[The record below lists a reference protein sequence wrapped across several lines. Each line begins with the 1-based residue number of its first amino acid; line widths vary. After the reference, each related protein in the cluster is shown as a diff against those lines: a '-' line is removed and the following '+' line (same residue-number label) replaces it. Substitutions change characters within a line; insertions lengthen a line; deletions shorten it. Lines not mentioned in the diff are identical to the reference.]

1 MAYSIKPTY
10 EPMTFQ
16 EMLQPYAVYGAEAD
30 RQNEAYMK
38 LLEDARSLEDLKDSD
53 VDSEEYNK
61 YVDFKN
67 RINSM
72 VDEIATTGLSR
83 QTRSNLNKYRA
94 EYQSDFANMV
104 DMIKRR
110 GELVKQ
116 QRAYLAEHPN
126 AFFDV
131 DYSNTPAIKV
141 VEGSSYTP
149 YDMDTAEKQA
159 ASDIY
164 NLYLNKGKDTTTND
178 IAAVADSVRA
188 AYNYDTLDDNKKAK
202 VDSAITNGGMA
213 AYKAFTDYAYKQQL
227 DQAKLAKANA
237 DAYKSAYGR
246 YQMTG
251 ERVGG
256 RSGGSA
262 GVVRGSAAGSTGYSG
277 RFEKHIFPGAYGGVS
292 VQMNPSKDAKGNNV
306 YTYKGIDKK
315 DHVISEADYKA
326 TYVDDGRTTY
336 TDAEK
341 EFLRNIYGGIPVSG
355 RYFGH
360 DMTVFKNN
368 DGNIVKVVD
377 ANGNIVDTN
386 GSSKVDIYKA
396 YKGVDK
402 PPRVMTLSS
411 DAYENLYSASG
422 NKYSKPFEYDG
433 TKKEYIK
440 SKRDGE
446 KIDQDVITNY
456 EEYDDIMSR
465 YDSSNVYAGT
475 KKVLNEFIKE
485 ITGVGN
491 DNDVMEKLKE
501 VFNLGYHIEIT
512 FYGNAR
518 KNKIKQFQINLIH
531 DEDDA
536 KPQNTNNADNGGN
549 NNQNQDGQQQQQQ
562 QQQQSADSSSMN
574 NNASA
579 AASQIDTTAE
589 LNANAVI
596 D

>member
-1 MAYSIKPTY
+1 
-10 EPMTFQ
+10 MTFQ
-16 EMLQPYAVYGAEAD
+16 EMLQPYAVYSAEEE
-30 RQNEAYMK
+30 RQNDAYMK
-38 LLEDARSLEDLKDSD
+38 LLEDARSLEDLKDSA

-72 VDEIATTGLSR
+72 VDKISATGLSR
-83 QTRSNLNKYRA
+83 QTRDNLNKYRA
-94 EYQSDFANMV
+94 EYQSNFANMV
-104 DMIKRR
+104 DRIKRR
-110 GELVKQ
+110 GELVRQ

-213 AYKAFTDYAYKQQL
+213 AYKAFTDYAYNQQL
-227 DQAKLAKANA
+227 NQAKLAKANA

-251 ERVGG
+251 ERVG
-256 RSGGSA
+256 RSSGGSS
-262 GVVRGSAAGSTGYSG
+262 GVVRGGTTGSTGYSG

-326 TYVDDGRTTY
+326 MYVDDGRTTY

-341 EFLRNIYGGIPVSG
+341 EFLRNIYGGIPVSE
-355 RYFGH
+355 RYFGY

-368 DGNIVKVVD
+368 DGNVVKVVD

-386 GSSKVDIYKA
+386 GSSRTDIYKA
-396 YKGVDK
+396 YKGIDK
-402 PPRVMTLSS
+402 LPKVMTLSS
-411 DAYENLYSASG
+411 DAYENLYSVSG
-422 NKYSKPFEYDG
+422 NKYKKPFEYDG
-433 TKKEYIK
+433 TKKEYIN

-475 KKVLNEFIKE
+475 KKALNEFIKE
-485 ITGVGN
+485 ITGVKD
-491 DNDVMEKLKE
+491 DNEVMEKLKE
-501 VFNLGYHIEIT
+501 VFNLGYHIEVT
-512 FYGNAR
+512 FYGNTR
-518 KNKIKQFQINLIH
+518 NNKIKQFQINLYR

-536 KPQNTNNADNGGN
+536 KRQN
-549 NNQNQDGQQQQQQ
+549 NNKQNESSQEDNQQQQTQQ
-562 QQQQSADSSSMN
+562 RAQRADSSSVSVN
-574 NNASA
+574 PASA
-579 AASQIDTTAE
+579 ESQIDTTAE
-589 LNANAVI
+589 LNGNIVI
-596 D
+596 E

>member
-1 MAYSIKPTY
+1 
-10 EPMTFQ
+10 MTFQ
-16 EMLQPYAVYGAEAD
+16 EMLQPYAVYSAEEE
-30 RQNEAYMK
+30 RQNDAYMK
-38 LLEDARSLEDLKDSD
+38 LLEDARSLEDLKDSG

-72 VDEIATTGLSR
+72 VDEISATGLSR
-83 QTRSNLNKYRA
+83 QTRDNLNKYRA

-104 DMIKRR
+104 DRIKRR

-164 NLYLNKGKDTTTND
+164 NLYLNKGKNTTTND

-251 ERVGG
+251 ERVG
-256 RSGGSA
+256 RSSGGSA
-262 GVVRGSAAGSTGYSG
+262 GVARGNTAGSTGYSG
-277 RFEKHIFPGAYGGVS
+277 RFEKHIFPGVYGGVS
-292 VQMNPSKDAKGNNV
+292 IQMNPSKDAKGNNV

-326 TYVDDGRTTY
+326 MYVDDGRTTY

-341 EFLRNIYGGIPVSG
+341 EFLRNIYGGIPVSEKN
-355 RYFGH
+355 FGY

-368 DGNIVKVVD
+368 DGNVVKIVN

-386 GSSKVDIYKA
+386 GSSKTDIYKA

-402 PPRVMTLSS
+402 LPKVMTLSS
-411 DAYENLYSASG
+411 DAYENLYSVSG
-422 NKYSKPFEYDG
+422 NKYKKPFEYDG
-433 TKKEYIK
+433 TKKEYIN
-440 SKRDGE
+440 SKRNGE
-446 KIDQDVITNY
+446 QIGQDVITDY

-465 YDSSNVYAGT
+465 YDSSNIYAGT
-475 KKVLNEFIKE
+475 KKALNEFIKE
-485 ITGVGN
+485 ITGVKY
-491 DNDVMEKLKE
+491 DNEVMEKLKE
-501 VFNLGYHIEIT
+501 VFNLGYHIEVT
-512 FYGNAR
+512 FYGNTR
-518 KNKIKQFQINLIH
+518 NNKIKQFQINLYR

-536 KPQNTNNADNGGN
+536 KRQN
-549 NNQNQDGQQQQQQ
+549 NNKHNESSQEDNQQQQTQQ
-562 QQQQSADSSSMN
+562 RTQRADSSRVSVN
-574 NNASA
+574 PASA
-579 AASQIDTTAE
+579 EPQIDTTAE
-589 LNANAVI
+589 LNGNIVI
-596 D
+596 E

>member
-16 EMLQPYAVYGAEAD
+16 EMLQPYAVYGAEEE
-30 RQNEAYMK
+30 RQNDAYMK
-38 LLEDARSLEDLKDSD
+38 LLEDARSLEDLKESA

-72 VDEIATTGLSR
+72 VDEISATGLSR
-83 QTRSNLNKYRA
+83 QTRDNLNKYRA

-104 DMIKRR
+104 DRIKRR

-188 AYNYDTLDDNKKAK
+188 AYNYDTLDDNNKAK

-227 DQAKLAKANA
+227 NQAKLAKANA

-251 ERVGG
+251 EHVG
-256 RSGGSA
+256 RSSGGSS
-262 GVVRGSAAGSTGYSG
+262 GVVRGGTTGSTGYLG

-326 TYVDDGRTTY
+326 MYVDDGRTTY
-336 TDAEK
+336 TEAEK
-341 EFLRNIYGGIPVSG
+341 EFLRNIYGGIPVSEKN
-355 RYFGH
+355 FGY

-368 DGNIVKVVD
+368 DGNVVKVVD

-386 GSSKVDIYKA
+386 GSSRTDIYKA

-402 PPRVMTLSS
+402 LPKVMTLSS
-411 DAYENLYSASG
+411 DAYENLYSVSG
-422 NKYSKPFEYDG
+422 NKYKKPFEYDG
-433 TKKEYIK
+433 TKKEYIN
-440 SKRDGE
+440 SKRNGE

-456 EEYDDIMSR
+456 EEYDDVMSR

-475 KKVLNEFIKE
+475 KKALNEFIKE
-485 ITGVGN
+485 ITGVKD
-491 DNDVMEKLKE
+491 DNEVMEKLKE
-501 VFNLGYHIEIT
+501 VFNLGYHIEVT
-512 FYGNAR
+512 FYGNTR
-518 KNKIKQFQINLIH
+518 NNKIKQFQINLYR

-536 KPQNTNNADNGGN
+536 KRQN
-549 NNQNQDGQQQQQQ
+549 NNKRNESSQEDNQQQQIQQ
-562 QQQQSADSSSMN
+562 RTQRADSSSVSVN
-574 NNASA
+574 PASA
-579 AASQIDTTAE
+579 EPQIDTTAE
-589 LNANAVI
+589 LNGNIVI
-596 D
+596 E

>member
-16 EMLQPYAVYGAEAD
+16 EMLQPYAVYGAEEE
-30 RQNEAYMK
+30 RQNDAYMK
-38 LLEDARSLEDLKDSD
+38 LLEDARSLEDLKDSA

-72 VDEIATTGLSR
+72 VDEISATGLSR
-83 QTRSNLNKYRA
+83 QTRDNLNKYRA
-94 EYQSDFANMV
+94 EYQSNFANMV
-104 DMIKRR
+104 DRIKRR
-110 GELVKQ
+110 GELVRQ

-202 VDSAITNGGMA
+202 IDSAITNGGMA

-251 ERVGG
+251 ERVG
-256 RSGGSA
+256 RSSGGSA
-262 GVVRGSAAGSTGYSG
+262 GVTRGGTAGSTGYSG
-277 RFEKHIFPGAYGGVS
+277 RFEKHIFPGIYGGVS

-326 TYVDDGRTTY
+326 MNVDDGRTTY

-341 EFLRNIYGGIPVSG
+341 EFLRNIYGGIPVSEKN
-355 RYFGH
+355 FGY

-368 DGNIVKVVD
+368 DGNVVKVVD

-386 GSSKVDIYKA
+386 GSSRTDIYKA

-402 PPRVMTLSS
+402 LPKVMTLSS
-411 DAYENLYSASG
+411 DAYENLYSVSG
-422 NKYSKPFEYDG
+422 NKYKKPFEYDG
-433 TKKEYIK
+433 TKKEYIN

-465 YDSSNVYAGT
+465 YDSSNIYAGT
-475 KKVLNEFIKE
+475 KKALNEFIKE
-485 ITGVGN
+485 ITGVKD
-491 DNDVMEKLKE
+491 DNEVMEKLKE
-501 VFNLGYHIEIT
+501 VFNLGYHIEVT
-512 FYGNAR
+512 FYGNTR
-518 KNKIKQFQINLIH
+518 NNKIKQFQINLYR

-536 KPQNTNNADNGGN
+536 KRQN
-549 NNQNQDGQQQQQQ
+549 NNKQNESSQEDNQQQQTQQ
-562 QQQQSADSSSMN
+562 RTQRADSSRVSVSP
-574 NNASA
+574 ASA
-579 AASQIDTTAE
+579 ESQIDTTAE
-589 LNANAVI
+589 LNGNIVI
-596 D
+596 E

>member
-1 MAYSIKPTY
+1 
-10 EPMTFQ
+10 MTFQ
-16 EMLQPYAVYGAEAD
+16 EMLQPYAVYGAEEE
-30 RQNEAYMK
+30 RQNDAYMK
-38 LLEDARSLEDLKDSD
+38 LLEDARSLEDLKDSG

-72 VDEIATTGLSR
+72 VDEISATGLSR
-83 QTRSNLNKYRA
+83 QTRDNLNKYRA

-104 DMIKRR
+104 DRIKRR

-213 AYKAFTDYAYKQQL
+213 AYKAFTDYVYKQQL
-227 DQAKLAKANA
+227 NQAKLAKANA

-251 ERVGG
+251 ERVG
-256 RSGGSA
+256 RSSGGSL
-262 GVVRGSAAGSTGYSG
+262 GVVRGGTTGSTGYSG
-277 RFEKHIFPGAYGGVS
+277 RFEKHIFPGIYGGVS

-326 TYVDDGRTTY
+326 MYVDDGRTTY

-341 EFLRNIYGGIPVSG
+341 EFLRNIYGGIPVSEKN
-355 RYFGH
+355 FGY

-368 DGNIVKVVD
+368 DGNVVKVVN

-386 GSSKVDIYKA
+386 GSSKTDIYKA

-402 PPRVMTLSS
+402 LPKVMTLSS
-411 DAYENLYSASG
+411 DAYENLYSVSG
-422 NKYSKPFEYDG
+422 NKYKKPFEYDG
-433 TKKEYIK
+433 TKKEYIN

-475 KKVLNEFIKE
+475 KKALNEFIKE
-485 ITGVGN
+485 ITGVKD
-491 DNDVMEKLKE
+491 DNEVMEKLKE
-501 VFNLGYHIEIT
+501 VFNLGYHIEVT
-512 FYGNAR
+512 FYGNTR
-518 KNKIKQFQINLIH
+518 NNKIKQFQINLYR

-536 KPQNTNNADNGGN
+536 KRQN
-549 NNQNQDGQQQQQQ
+549 NNKQNESSQEDNQQQQTQQ
-562 QQQQSADSSSMN
+562 RTQRANSSSVSVN
-574 NNASA
+574 QASVEP
-579 AASQIDTTAE
+579 QIDTTAE
-589 LNANAVI
+589 LNGNIVI
-596 D
+596 E

>member
-16 EMLQPYAVYGAEAD
+16 EMLQPYAVYGAEED
-30 RQNEAYMK
+30 RQNDAYMK
-38 LLEDARSLEDLKDSD
+38 LLEDARSLEDLKDSA

-72 VDEIATTGLSR
+72 VDEISATGLSR
-83 QTRSNLNKYRA
+83 QTRDNLNKYRA

-104 DMIKRR
+104 DRIKRR

-251 ERVGG
+251 ERVG
-256 RSGGSA
+256 RSSGGSA
-262 GVVRGSAAGSTGYSG
+262 GIARGGTTGSTGYSG
-277 RFEKHIFPGAYGGVS
+277 RFEKHIFPGIYGGVS

-326 TYVDDGRTTY
+326 MYVDDGRTTY

-341 EFLRNIYGGIPVSG
+341 EFLRNIYGGIPVSEKN
-355 RYFGH
+355 FGY

-368 DGNIVKVVD
+368 DGNVVKVVD

-386 GSSKVDIYKA
+386 GSSRTDIYKA
-396 YKGVDK
+396 YKGIDK
-402 PPRVMTLSS
+402 LPKVMTLSS
-411 DAYENLYSASG
+411 DAYENLYSVSG
-422 NKYSKPFEYDG
+422 NKYKKPFEYDG
-433 TKKEYIK
+433 TKKEYIN

-475 KKVLNEFIKE
+475 KKALNEFIKE
-485 ITGVGN
+485 ITGVKD
-491 DNDVMEKLKE
+491 DNEVMEKLKE
-501 VFNLGYHIEIT
+501 VFNLGYHIEVT
-512 FYGNAR
+512 FYGNTR
-518 KNKIKQFQINLIH
+518 NNKIKQFQINLYR

-536 KPQNTNNADNGGN
+536 KRQN
-549 NNQNQDGQQQQQQ
+549 NNKQNESSQEDNQQQQTQQ
-562 QQQQSADSSSMN
+562 RTQRADSSSVSVN
-574 NNASA
+574 PASVEP
-579 AASQIDTTAE
+579 QIDTTAE
-589 LNANAVI
+589 LNGNIVI
-596 D
+596 E

>member
-16 EMLQPYAVYGAEAD
+16 EMLQPYAVYGAEEE
-30 RQNEAYMK
+30 RQNDAYMK
-38 LLEDARSLEDLKDSD
+38 LLEDARSLEDLKDSG

-72 VDEIATTGLSR
+72 VDEISATGLSR
-83 QTRSNLNKYRA
+83 QTRDNLNKYRA
-94 EYQSDFANMV
+94 EYQSNFANMV
-104 DMIKRR
+104 DRIKRR

-227 DQAKLAKANA
+227 NQAKLAKANA

-251 ERVGG
+251 ERVG
-256 RSGGSA
+256 RSSGGSS
-262 GVVRGSAAGSTGYSG
+262 GVVRGGTTGSTGYSG
-277 RFEKHIFPGAYGGVS
+277 RFEKHIFPGVYGGVS

-326 TYVDDGRTTY
+326 MYVDDGRTTY

-341 EFLRNIYGGIPVSG
+341 EFLRNIYGGIPVSEKN
-355 RYFGH
+355 FGY

-368 DGNIVKVVD
+368 DGNVVKVVD

-386 GSSKVDIYKA
+386 GSSRTDIYKA
-396 YKGVDK
+396 YKGIDK
-402 PPRVMTLSS
+402 LPKVMTLSS
-411 DAYENLYSASG
+411 DAYENLYSVSG
-422 NKYSKPFEYDG
+422 DKYKKPFEYDG
-433 TKKEYIK
+433 TKKEYIN
-440 SKRDGE
+440 SKRNGE

-475 KKVLNEFIKE
+475 KKALNEFIKE
-485 ITGVGN
+485 ITGVKD
-491 DNDVMEKLKE
+491 DNEVMEKLKE
-501 VFNLGYHIEIT
+501 VFNLGYHIEVT
-512 FYGNAR
+512 FYGNTR
-518 KNKIKQFQINLIH
+518 NNKIKQFQINLYR
-531 DEDDA
+531 DEDDT
-536 KPQNTNNADNGGN
+536 KRQN
-549 NNQNQDGQQQQQQ
+549 NNKRNESSQEDNQQQQTQQ
-562 QQQQSADSSSMN
+562 RTQRADSSSVSVN
-574 NNASA
+574 PASA
-579 AASQIDTTAE
+579 ESQIDTTAE
-589 LNANAVI
+589 LNGNIVI
-596 D
+596 E

>member
-1 MAYSIKPTY
+1 
-10 EPMTFQ
+10 MTFQ
-16 EMLQPYAVYGAEAD
+16 EMLQPYAVYGAEEE
-30 RQNEAYMK
+30 RQNDAYMK
-38 LLEDARSLEDLKDSD
+38 LLEDARSLEDLKDSA

-72 VDEIATTGLSR
+72 VDEISATGLSR
-83 QTRSNLNKYRA
+83 QTRDNLNKYRA
-94 EYQSDFANMV
+94 EYQSNFANIV
-104 DMIKRR
+104 DRIKRR
-110 GELVKQ
+110 GELVRQ

-251 ERVGG
+251 ERVG
-256 RSGGSA
+256 RSSGGSA
-262 GVVRGSAAGSTGYSG
+262 GVTRGGTAGSTGYSG

-326 TYVDDGRTTY
+326 MYVDDGRTTY

-341 EFLRNIYGGIPVSG
+341 EFLRNIYGGIPVSEKN
-355 RYFGH
+355 FGY

-368 DGNIVKVVD
+368 DGNVVKVVD

-386 GSSKVDIYKA
+386 GSSRTDIYKA

-402 PPRVMTLSS
+402 LPKVMTLSS
-411 DAYENLYSASG
+411 DAYENLYSVSG
-422 NKYSKPFEYDG
+422 NKYKKPFEYDG
-433 TKKEYIK
+433 TKKEYIN

-465 YDSSNVYAGT
+465 YDSSNIYAGT
-475 KKVLNEFIKE
+475 KKALNEFIKE
-485 ITGVGN
+485 ITGVKD
-491 DNDVMEKLKE
+491 DNEVMEKLKE
-501 VFNLGYHIEIT
+501 VFNLGYHIEVT
-512 FYGNAR
+512 FYGNTR
-518 KNKIKQFQINLIH
+518 NNKIKQFQINLYR

-536 KPQNTNNADNGGN
+536 KRQN
-549 NNQNQDGQQQQQQ
+549 NNKQNESSQEDNQQQQTQQ
-562 QQQQSADSSSMN
+562 RTQIADSSRVSVN
-574 NNASA
+574 PASA
-579 AASQIDTTAE
+579 ESQIDTTAE
-589 LNANAVI
+589 LNGNIVI
-596 D
+596 E

>member
-16 EMLQPYAVYGAEAD
+16 EMLQPYAVYGAEEE
-30 RQNEAYMK
+30 RQNDAYMK
-38 LLEDARSLEDLKDSD
+38 LLEDARSLEDLKDSA

-72 VDEIATTGLSR
+72 VDEISATGLSR
-83 QTRSNLNKYRA
+83 QTRDNLNKYRA

-104 DMIKRR
+104 DRIKRR

-227 DQAKLAKANA
+227 NQAKLAKANA

-262 GVVRGSAAGSTGYSG
+262 GVVRSSAAGSTGYSG

-292 VQMNPSKDAKGNNV
+292 VQMNTSKDAKGNNV

-326 TYVDDGRTTY
+326 MYVDDGRTTY
-336 TDAEK
+336 TDAER
-341 EFLRNIYGGIPVSG
+341 EFLRNIYGGIPVSEKN
-355 RYFGH
+355 FGY

-368 DGNIVKVVD
+368 DGDVVKVVD

-386 GSSKVDIYKA
+386 GSSRTDIYKA

-402 PPRVMTLSS
+402 LPKVMTLSS
-411 DAYENLYSASG
+411 DAYENLYSVSG
-422 NKYSKPFEYDG
+422 NKYNKPFEYDG
-433 TKKEYIK
+433 TKKEYIN
-440 SKRDGE
+440 SKRNGE

-465 YDSSNVYAGT
+465 YDSSNIYAGT
-475 KKVLNEFIKE
+475 KKALNEFIKE
-485 ITGVGN
+485 ITGVKN
-491 DNDVMEKLKE
+491 DNEVMEKLKE
-501 VFNLGYHIEIT
+501 VFNLGYHIEVT
-512 FYGNAR
+512 FYGNTR
-518 KNKIKQFQINLIH
+518 NNKIKQFQINLYR
-531 DEDDA
+531 DEDNA
-536 KPQNTNNADNGGN
+536 KRQN
-549 NNQNQDGQQQQQQ
+549 NNKQNESSQEDNQQQQTQQ
-562 QQQQSADSSSMN
+562 RAQRADSSSVSVN
-574 NNASA
+574 PASA
-579 AASQIDTTAE
+579 ESQIDTTAE
-589 LNANAVI
+589 LNGNIVI
-596 D
+596 E

>member
-16 EMLQPYAVYGAEAD
+16 EMLQPYAVYGAEEE
-30 RQNEAYMK
+30 RQNDAYMK
-38 LLEDARSLEDLKDSD
+38 LLEDARSLEDLKDSA

-72 VDEIATTGLSR
+72 VDEISATGLSR
-83 QTRSNLNKYRA
+83 QTRDNLNKYRA
-94 EYQSDFANMV
+94 EYQSNFANMV
-104 DMIKRR
+104 DRIKRR
-110 GELVKQ
+110 GELVRQ

-227 DQAKLAKANA
+227 NQAKLAKANA

-251 ERVGG
+251 ERVG
-256 RSGGSA
+256 RSSGGSS
-262 GVVRGSAAGSTGYSG
+262 GVVRGRTTGSTGYSG

-326 TYVDDGRTTY
+326 MYVDDGRTTY

-341 EFLRNIYGGIPVSG
+341 EFLRNIYGGIPVSE
-355 RYFGH
+355 RYFGY

-368 DGNIVKVVD
+368 DGNVVKVVD

-386 GSSKVDIYKA
+386 GSSRTDIYKA

-402 PPRVMTLSS
+402 LPKVMTLSS
-411 DAYENLYSASG
+411 DAYENLYSVSG
-422 NKYSKPFEYDG
+422 NKYKKPFEYDG
-433 TKKEYIK
+433 TKKEYIN

-475 KKVLNEFIKE
+475 KKALNEFIKE
-485 ITGVGN
+485 ITGVKD
-491 DNDVMEKLKE
+491 DNEVMEKLKE
-501 VFNLGYHIEIT
+501 VFNLGYHIEVT
-512 FYGNAR
+512 FYGNTR
-518 KNKIKQFQINLIH
+518 NNKIKQFQINLYRN
-531 DEDDA
+531 EDDA
-536 KPQNTNNADNGGN
+536 KRQN
-549 NNQNQDGQQQQQQ
+549 NNKRNESSQEDNQQQQTQQ
-562 QQQQSADSSSMN
+562 RTQRADSSSVSVN
-574 NNASA
+574 PASA
-579 AASQIDTTAE
+579 ESQIDTTAE
-589 LNANAVI
+589 LNGNIVI
-596 D
+596 E

>member
-16 EMLQPYAVYGAEAD
+16 EMLQPYAVYGAEEE
-30 RQNEAYMK
+30 RQNDAYMK
-38 LLEDARSLEDLKDSD
+38 LLEDARSLEDLKDSE

-72 VDEIATTGLSR
+72 VDEISATGLSR
-83 QTRSNLNKYRA
+83 QTRDNLNKYRA

-104 DMIKRR
+104 DRIKRR

-213 AYKAFTDYAYKQQL
+213 AYKAFTDYTYKQQL
-227 DQAKLAKANA
+227 NQAKLAKANA

-251 ERVGG
+251 ERVG
-256 RSGGSA
+256 RSRGGSA
-262 GVVRGSAAGSTGYSG
+262 GVARGGTAGSTGYSG
-277 RFEKHIFPGAYGGVS
+277 RFEKHIFPGIYGGVS

-326 TYVDDGRTTY
+326 MNADDGRTTY

-341 EFLRNIYGGIPVSG
+341 EFLRNIYGGIPVSE
-355 RYFGH
+355 RYFGY

-368 DGNIVKVVD
+368 DGNVVKVVD

-386 GSSKVDIYKA
+386 GSSKTDIYKA

-402 PPRVMTLSS
+402 LPKVMTLSS
-411 DAYENLYSASG
+411 DAYENLYSVSG
-422 NKYSKPFEYDG
+422 NKYKKPFEYDG
-433 TKKEYIK
+433 TKKEYIN

-465 YDSSNVYAGT
+465 YDSSNIYAGT
-475 KKVLNEFIKE
+475 KKALNEFIKE
-485 ITGVGN
+485 ITGVKD
-491 DNDVMEKLKE
+491 DNEVMEKLKE
-501 VFNLGYHIEIT
+501 VFNLGYHIEVT
-512 FYGNAR
+512 FYGNTR
-518 KNKIKQFQINLIH
+518 NNKIKQFQINLYR

-536 KPQNTNNADNGGN
+536 KRQN
-549 NNQNQDGQQQQQQ
+549 NNKQNESSQEDNHQQQTQQRTQ
-562 QQQQSADSSSMN
+562 RADSSSVSVSP
-574 NNASA
+574 ASA
-579 AASQIDTTAE
+579 EPQIDTTAE
-589 LNANAVI
+589 LNGNIVI
-596 D
+596 E

>member
-16 EMLQPYAVYGAEAD
+16 EMLQPYAVYGAEEE
-30 RQNEAYMK
+30 RQNDAYMK
-38 LLEDARSLEDLKDSD
+38 LLEDARSLEDLKDSA

-72 VDEIATTGLSR
+72 VDEISATGLSR
-83 QTRSNLNKYRA
+83 QTRDNLNKYRA

-104 DMIKRR
+104 DRIKRR

-178 IAAVADSVRA
+178 IAAIADSVRA

-202 VDSAITNGGMA
+202 IDSAITNGGMA

-251 ERVGG
+251 ERVG
-256 RSGGSA
+256 RSRGGSA
-262 GVVRGSAAGSTGYSG
+262 GVTRGGTAGSTGYSG

-326 TYVDDGRTTY
+326 MNVNDGRTTY

-341 EFLRNIYGGIPVSG
+341 EFLRNIYGGIPVSEKN
-355 RYFGH
+355 FGY

-368 DGNIVKVVD
+368 DGNVVKVVD

-386 GSSKVDIYKA
+386 GSLRTDIYKA

-402 PPRVMTLSS
+402 LPKVMTLSS
-411 DAYENLYSASG
+411 DAYENLYSVNG
-422 NKYSKPFEYDG
+422 NKYKKPFEYDG
-433 TKKEYIK
+433 TKKEYIN

-446 KIDQDVITNY
+446 QIDQDVITDY

-475 KKVLNEFIKE
+475 KKALNEFTKE
-485 ITGVGN
+485 ITGVKD

-501 VFNLGYHIEIT
+501 VFNLGYHIEVT
-512 FYGNAR
+512 FYGNTR
-518 KNKIKQFQINLIH
+518 NNKIKQFQINLYR

-536 KPQNTNNADNGGN
+536 KRQN
-549 NNQNQDGQQQQQQ
+549 NNKRNESSQEDNQQQQTQQ
-562 QQQQSADSSSMN
+562 RTQRADSSSVN
-574 NNASA
+574 ISPASA
-579 AASQIDTTAE
+579 ESQIDTTAE
-589 LNANAVI
+589 LNGNIVI
-596 D
+596 E

>member
-1 MAYSIKPTY
+1 
-10 EPMTFQ
+10 MTFQ
-16 EMLQPYAVYGAEAD
+16 EMLQPYAVYGAEEE
-30 RQNEAYMK
+30 RQNDAYMK
-38 LLEDARSLEDLKDSD
+38 LLEDARSLEDLKDSA
-53 VDSEEYNK
+53 VDNEEYNK

-72 VDEIATTGLSR
+72 VDEISATGLSR
-83 QTRSNLNKYRA
+83 QTRDNLNKYRA

-104 DMIKRR
+104 DRIKRR

-149 YDMDTAEKQA
+149 YDMDTAEKQV

-251 ERVGG
+251 ERVG
-256 RSGGSA
+256 RSSGGSA
-262 GVVRGSAAGSTGYSG
+262 GVVRGRTTGSTGYSG

-315 DHVISEADYKA
+315 DHVISETDYKA
-326 TYVDDGRTTY
+326 MYVDDGRTTY

-341 EFLRNIYGGIPVSG
+341 EFLRNIYGGIPVSEKN
-355 RYFGH
+355 FGY

-368 DGNIVKVVD
+368 DGNVVKVVD

-386 GSSKVDIYKA
+386 GSSRTDIYKA
-396 YKGVDK
+396 YKGIDK
-402 PPRVMTLSS
+402 LPKVMTLSS
-411 DAYENLYSASG
+411 DAYENLYSVNG
-422 NKYSKPFEYDG
+422 NKYKKPFEYNG
-433 TKKEYIK
+433 TKKEYIN

-446 KIDQDVITNY
+446 QIDQDVITDY
-456 EEYDDIMSR
+456 DEYDDIMSK
-465 YDSSNVYAGT
+465 YDSSNIYAGT
-475 KKVLNEFIKE
+475 KKALNEFIKE
-485 ITGVGN
+485 ITGVKD
-491 DNDVMEKLKE
+491 DNEVMEKLKE
-501 VFNLGYHIEIT
+501 VFNLGYHIEVT
-512 FYGNAR
+512 FYGNTR
-518 KNKIKQFQINLIH
+518 NNKIKQFQINLYR

-536 KPQNTNNADNGGN
+536 KRQN
-549 NNQNQDGQQQQQQ
+549 NNKQNESSQEDNQQQQTQQ
-562 QQQQSADSSSMN
+562 RTQRADSSSVSVN
-574 NNASA
+574 PASA
-579 AASQIDTTAE
+579 ESQIDTTAE
-589 LNANAVI
+589 LNGNIVI
-596 D
+596 E

>member
-16 EMLQPYAVYGAEAD
+16 EMLQPYAVYGAEEE
-30 RQNEAYMK
+30 RQNDAYMK
-38 LLEDARSLEDLKDSD
+38 LLEDARSLEDLKDSA

-72 VDEIATTGLSR
+72 VDEISATGLSR
-83 QTRSNLNKYRA
+83 QTRDNLNKYRA

-104 DMIKRR
+104 DRIKRR
-110 GELVKQ
+110 GELVRQ

-164 NLYLNKGKDTTTND
+164 NLYLNKGKNTTTND

-251 ERVGG
+251 ERVG
-256 RSGGSA
+256 RSSGGSA
-262 GVVRGSAAGSTGYSG
+262 GVARGGTAGSTGYSG
-277 RFEKHIFPGAYGGVS
+277 RFEKHIFPGVYGGVS

-315 DHVISEADYKA
+315 DHVISESDYKA
-326 TYVDDGRTTY
+326 MYVDDGRTTY

-341 EFLRNIYGGIPVSG
+341 EFLRNIYGGIPVSEKH
-355 RYFGH
+355 FGY

-368 DGNIVKVVD
+368 DGDVVKVVN

-386 GSSKVDIYKA
+386 GSSRTDIYKA

-402 PPRVMTLSS
+402 LPKVMTLSS
-411 DAYENLYSASG
+411 DAYENLYSVSG
-422 NKYSKPFEYDG
+422 NKYKKPFEYDG
-433 TKKEYIK
+433 TKKEYIN

-475 KKVLNEFIKE
+475 KKALNEFIKE
-485 ITGVGN
+485 ITGVKD
-491 DNDVMEKLKE
+491 DNEVMEKLKE
-501 VFNLGYHIEIT
+501 VFNLGYHIEVT
-512 FYGNAR
+512 FYGNTR
-518 KNKIKQFQINLIH
+518 NNKIKQFQINLYR

-536 KPQNTNNADNGGN
+536 KRQN
-549 NNQNQDGQQQQQQ
+549 NNKQNESSQEDNQQQQTQQ
-562 QQQQSADSSSMN
+562 QTQRANSSSVSVN
-574 NNASA
+574 SASA
-579 AASQIDTTAE
+579 EPQIDTTAE
-589 LNANAVI
+589 LNGNIVI
-596 D
+596 E

>member
-1 MAYSIKPTY
+1 
-10 EPMTFQ
+10 MTFQ
-16 EMLQPYAVYGAEAD
+16 EMLQPYAVYGAEEE
-30 RQNEAYMK
+30 RQNDAYMK
-38 LLEDARSLEDLKDSD
+38 LLEDARSLEDLKDSA

-72 VDEIATTGLSR
+72 VDEISATGLSR
-83 QTRSNLNKYRA
+83 QTRDNLNKYRA
-94 EYQSDFANMV
+94 EYQSNFANMV
-104 DMIKRR
+104 DRIKRR
-110 GELVKQ
+110 GELVRQ

-164 NLYLNKGKDTTTND
+164 NIYLNKGKNTTTND

-251 ERVGG
+251 ERVG
-256 RSGGSA
+256 RSSGGSA
-262 GVVRGSAAGSTGYSG
+262 GVARGSTAGSTGYSG
-277 RFEKHIFPGAYGGVS
+277 RFEKHIFPGVYGGVS

-326 TYVDDGRTTY
+326 MYVDDGRTTY

-341 EFLRNIYGGIPVSG
+341 EFLRNIYGGIPVSEKN
-355 RYFGH
+355 FGY

-368 DGNIVKVVD
+368 DGNVVKVVN

-386 GSSKVDIYKA
+386 GSSRTDIYKA

-402 PPRVMTLSS
+402 LPKVMTLSS
-411 DAYENLYSASG
+411 DAYENLYSVSG
-422 NKYSKPFEYDG
+422 NKYKKPFEYDG
-433 TKKEYIK
+433 TKKEYIN

-456 EEYDDIMSR
+456 EEYDDIMRR
-465 YDSSNVYAGT
+465 YDSSNVYSGT
-475 KKVLNEFIKE
+475 KKALNEFIKE
-485 ITGVGN
+485 ITGVKG
-491 DNDVMEKLKE
+491 DNEVMEKLKE
-501 VFNLGYHIEIT
+501 VFNLGYHIEVT
-512 FYGNAR
+512 FYGNTR
-518 KNKIKQFQINLIH
+518 NNKIKQFQINLYR

-536 KPQNTNNADNGGN
+536 KRQN
-549 NNQNQDGQQQQQQ
+549 NNKQNESSQEDNQQQQTQQ
-562 QQQQSADSSSMN
+562 RTQRANSSSVSVN
-574 NNASA
+574 PASVEP
-579 AASQIDTTAE
+579 QIDTTDE
-589 LNANAVI
+589 LNGNIVI
-596 D
+596 E

>member
-16 EMLQPYAVYGAEAD
+16 EMLQPYAVYGAEEE
-30 RQNEAYMK
+30 RQNDAYMK
-38 LLEDARSLEDLKDSD
+38 LLEDARSLEDLKDSA

-72 VDEIATTGLSR
+72 VDEISATGLSR
-83 QTRSNLNKYRA
+83 QTRDNLNKYRA

-104 DMIKRR
+104 DRIKRR

-178 IAAVADSVRA
+178 IAAIADSVRA

-202 VDSAITNGGMA
+202 IDSAITNGGMA

-251 ERVGG
+251 ERVG
-256 RSGGSA
+256 RSRGGSA
-262 GVVRGSAAGSTGYSG
+262 GVTRDGTTGSTGYSG

-326 TYVDDGRTTY
+326 MNVNDGRTTY

-341 EFLRNIYGGIPVSG
+341 EFLRNIYGGIPVSEKN
-355 RYFGH
+355 FGY

-368 DGNIVKVVD
+368 DGNVVKVVD

-386 GSSKVDIYKA
+386 GSLRTDIYKA

-402 PPRVMTLSS
+402 LPKVMTLSS
-411 DAYENLYSASG
+411 DAYENLYSVNG
-422 NKYSKPFEYDG
+422 NKYKKPFEYDG
-433 TKKEYIK
+433 TKKEYIN

-446 KIDQDVITNY
+446 QIDQDVITDY

-475 KKVLNEFIKE
+475 KKALNEFTKE
-485 ITGVGN
+485 ITGVKD

-501 VFNLGYHIEIT
+501 VFNLGYHIEVT
-512 FYGNAR
+512 FYGNTR
-518 KNKIKQFQINLIH
+518 NNKIKQFQINLYR

-536 KPQNTNNADNGGN
+536 KRQN
-549 NNQNQDGQQQQQQ
+549 NNKRNESSQEDNQQQQTQQ
-562 QQQQSADSSSMN
+562 RTQRADSSSVN
-574 NNASA
+574 ISPASA
-579 AASQIDTTAE
+579 ESQIDTTAE
-589 LNANAVI
+589 LNGNIVI
-596 D
+596 E

>member
-16 EMLQPYAVYGAEAD
+16 EMLQPYAVYGSEEE
-30 RQNEAYMK
+30 RQNDAYMK
-38 LLEDARSLEDLKDSD
+38 LLEDARSLEDLKDSA

-72 VDEIATTGLSR
+72 VDEISATGLSR
-83 QTRSNLNKYRA
+83 QTRDNLNKYRA
-94 EYQSDFANMV
+94 EYQSGFANMV
-104 DMIKRR
+104 DRIKRR

-188 AYNYDTLDDNKKAK
+188 AYNYDTLDDNNKAK

-227 DQAKLAKANA
+227 NQAKLAKANA

-251 ERVGG
+251 ERVG
-256 RSGGSA
+256 RSSGGSS
-262 GVVRGSAAGSTGYSG
+262 GVVRGRTTGSTGYSG
-277 RFEKHIFPGAYGGVS
+277 RFEKHIFPGIYGGVS
-292 VQMNPSKDAKGNNV
+292 VKMNPSKDAKGNNV

-326 TYVDDGRTTY
+326 MYVDDGRTTY

-341 EFLRNIYGGIPVSG
+341 EFLRNIYGGIPVSEKN
-355 RYFGH
+355 FGY

-368 DGNIVKVVD
+368 DGNVVKVVD

-386 GSSKVDIYKA
+386 GSSRTDIYKA
-396 YKGVDK
+396 YKGIDK
-402 PPRVMTLSS
+402 LPKVMTLSS
-411 DAYENLYSASG
+411 DAYENLYSVSG
-422 NKYSKPFEYDG
+422 DKYKKPFEYDG
-433 TKKEYIK
+433 TKKEYIN
-440 SKRDGE
+440 SKRNGE

-475 KKVLNEFIKE
+475 KKALNEFIKE
-485 ITGVGN
+485 ITGVKD
-491 DNDVMEKLKE
+491 DNEVMEKLKE
-501 VFNLGYHIEIT
+501 VFNLGYHIEVT
-512 FYGNAR
+512 FYGNTR
-518 KNKIKQFQINLIH
+518 NNKIKQFQINLYR

-536 KPQNTNNADNGGN
+536 KRQN
-549 NNQNQDGQQQQQQ
+549 NNKQNESSQEDNQQQQTQQ
-562 QQQQSADSSSMN
+562 RAQRADSSSVSVN
-574 NNASA
+574 PASA
-579 AASQIDTTAE
+579 ESQIDTTAE
-589 LNANAVI
+589 LNGNIVI
-596 D
+596 E

>member
-16 EMLQPYAVYGAEAD
+16 EMLQPYAVYGAEEE
-30 RQNEAYMK
+30 RQNDAYMK
-38 LLEDARSLEDLKDSD
+38 LLEDARSLEDLKDSA

-72 VDEIATTGLSR
+72 VDEISATGLSR
-83 QTRSNLNKYRA
+83 QTRDNLNKYRA
-94 EYQSDFANMV
+94 EYQSNFANMV
-104 DMIKRR
+104 DRIKRR
-110 GELVKQ
+110 GELVRQ

-227 DQAKLAKANA
+227 NQAKLAKANA

-251 ERVGG
+251 ERVG
-256 RSGGSA
+256 RSSGGSS
-262 GVVRGSAAGSTGYSG
+262 GVVRGRTTGSTGYSG
-277 RFEKHIFPGAYGGVS
+277 RFEKHIFPGIYGGVS

-326 TYVDDGRTTY
+326 MYVDDGRTTY

-341 EFLRNIYGGIPVSG
+341 EFLRNIYGGIPVSE
-355 RYFGH
+355 RYFGY

-368 DGNIVKVVD
+368 DGNVVKVVD

-386 GSSKVDIYKA
+386 SSSRTDIYKA

-402 PPRVMTLSS
+402 LPKVMTLSS
-411 DAYENLYSASG
+411 DAYENLYSVSG
-422 NKYSKPFEYDG
+422 NKYKKPFEYDG
-433 TKKEYIK
+433 TKKEYIN
-440 SKRDGE
+440 SKRNGE

-475 KKVLNEFIKE
+475 KKALNEFIKE
-485 ITGVGN
+485 ITGVKD
-491 DNDVMEKLKE
+491 DNEVMEKLKE
-501 VFNLGYHIEIT
+501 VFNLGYHIEVT
-512 FYGNAR
+512 FYGNTR
-518 KNKIKQFQINLIH
+518 NNKIKQFQINLYR

-536 KPQNTNNADNGGN
+536 KRQN
-549 NNQNQDGQQQQQQ
+549 NNKQNESSQEDNQQQQTQQ
-562 QQQQSADSSSMN
+562 RTQRADSSSVSVN
-574 NNASA
+574 PASA
-579 AASQIDTTAE
+579 EPQIDTTAE
-589 LNANAVI
+589 LNGNIVI
-596 D
+596 E

>member
-16 EMLQPYAVYGAEAD
+16 EMLQPYAVYGAEEE
-30 RQNEAYMK
+30 RQNDAYMK
-38 LLEDARSLEDLKDSD
+38 LLEDARSLEDLKDSG

-72 VDEIATTGLSR
+72 VDEISATGLSR
-83 QTRSNLNKYRA
+83 QTRDNLNKYRT

-104 DMIKRR
+104 DRIKRR

-178 IAAVADSVRA
+178 IAAVADNVRA

-251 ERVGG
+251 ERVG
-256 RSGGSA
+256 RSSGGSS
-262 GVVRGSAAGSTGYSG
+262 GVVRGGTTGSTGYSG

-326 TYVDDGRTTY
+326 MNVDDGRTTY

-341 EFLRNIYGGIPVSG
+341 EFLRNIYGGIPVSEKN
-355 RYFGH
+355 FGY
-360 DMTVFKNN
+360 DITVFKNN
-368 DGNIVKVVD
+368 DGNVVKVVD

-386 GSSKVDIYKA
+386 GSSRTDIYKA

-402 PPRVMTLSS
+402 LPKVMTLSS
-411 DAYENLYSASG
+411 DAYENLYSVSG
-422 NKYSKPFEYDG
+422 NKYKKPFEYDG
-433 TKKEYIK
+433 TKKEYIN

-475 KKVLNEFIKE
+475 KKALNEFIKE
-485 ITGVGN
+485 ITGVKD
-491 DNDVMEKLKE
+491 DNEVMEKLKE
-501 VFNLGYHIEIT
+501 VFNLGYHIEVT
-512 FYGNAR
+512 FYGNTR
-518 KNKIKQFQINLIH
+518 NNKIKQFQINLYR

-536 KPQNTNNADNGGN
+536 KRQN
-549 NNQNQDGQQQQQQ
+549 NNKQNESSQKDNQQQQTQQ
-562 QQQQSADSSSMN
+562 RTQRADSSNVSVN
-574 NNASA
+574 PASA
-579 AASQIDTTAE
+579 VPQIDTTVE
-589 LNANAVI
+589 LNGNIVI
-596 D
+596 E

>member
-16 EMLQPYAVYGAEAD
+16 EMLQPYAVYGAEEE
-30 RQNEAYMK
+30 RQNDAYMK
-38 LLEDARSLEDLKDSD
+38 LLEDARSLEDLKDSA

-72 VDEIATTGLSR
+72 VDEISATGLSR
-83 QTRSNLNKYRA
+83 QTRDNLNKYRA
-94 EYQSDFANMV
+94 EYQSNFANMV
-104 DMIKRR
+104 DRIKRR
-110 GELVKQ
+110 GELVRQ

-227 DQAKLAKANA
+227 NQAKLAKANA

-251 ERVGG
+251 ERVG
-256 RSGGSA
+256 RSSGGSS
-262 GVVRGSAAGSTGYSG
+262 GVVRGGTTGSTGYSG
-277 RFEKHIFPGAYGGVS
+277 RFEKHIFPGVYGGVS

-326 TYVDDGRTTY
+326 MYVDDGRTTY

-341 EFLRNIYGGIPVSG
+341 EFLRNIYGGIPVSEKN
-355 RYFGH
+355 FGY

-368 DGNIVKVVD
+368 DGNVVKVVD

-386 GSSKVDIYKA
+386 GSSRTDIYKA

-402 PPRVMTLSS
+402 LPKVMTLSS
-411 DAYENLYSASG
+411 DAYENLYSVNG
-422 NKYSKPFEYDG
+422 NKYKKPFEYDG
-433 TKKEYIK
+433 TKKEYIN
-440 SKRDGE
+440 SKRNGE

-475 KKVLNEFIKE
+475 KRALNEFIKE
-485 ITGVGN
+485 ITGVKD
-491 DNDVMEKLKE
+491 DNEVMEKLKE
-501 VFNLGYHIEIT
+501 VFNLGYHIEVT
-512 FYGNAR
+512 FYGNTR
-518 KNKIKQFQINLIH
+518 NNKIKQFQINLYR

-536 KPQNTNNADNGGN
+536 KRQN
-549 NNQNQDGQQQQQQ
+549 NNKQNESSQEDNKQQQTQQRAQ
-562 QQQQSADSSSMN
+562 RADSSSVSVSPS
-574 NNASA
+574 SA
-579 AASQIDTTAE
+579 ESQIDTTAE
-589 LNANAVI
+589 LNGNIVI
-596 D
+596 E

>member
-16 EMLQPYAVYGAEAD
+16 EMLQPYAVYGAEEE
-30 RQNEAYMK
+30 RQNDAYMK
-38 LLEDARSLEDLKDSD
+38 LLEDARSLEDLKDSA

-72 VDEIATTGLSR
+72 VDEISATGLSR
-83 QTRSNLNKYRA
+83 QTRDNLNKYRA

-104 DMIKRR
+104 GRIKRR

-251 ERVGG
+251 ERVG
-256 RSGGSA
+256 RSSGGSA
-262 GVVRGSAAGSTGYSG
+262 GVVRGRTTGSTGYSG

-326 TYVDDGRTTY
+326 MYVDDGRTTY

-341 EFLRNIYGGIPVSG
+341 EFLRNIYGGIPVSEKN
-355 RYFGH
+355 FGY

-368 DGNIVKVVD
+368 DGNVVKVVD

-386 GSSKVDIYKA
+386 GSSRNDIYKA

-402 PPRVMTLSS
+402 LPKVMTLSS
-411 DAYENLYSASG
+411 DAYENLYSVNG
-422 NKYSKPFEYDG
+422 NKYKKPFEYDG
-433 TKKEYIK
+433 TKKEYIN
-440 SKRDGE
+440 SKMDGE
-446 KIDQDVITNY
+446 QIDQDVITDY

-475 KKVLNEFIKE
+475 KKALNEFIKE
-485 ITGVGN
+485 ITGVKD
-491 DNDVMEKLKE
+491 DNEVMEKLKE
-501 VFNLGYHIEIT
+501 VFNLGYHIEVT
-512 FYGNAR
+512 FYGNTR
-518 KNKIKQFQINLIH
+518 NNKIKQFQINLYR

-536 KPQNTNNADNGGN
+536 KRQKNNKQNESSQEDN
-549 NNQNQDGQQQQQQ
+549 QQQQTQQ
-562 QQQQSADSSSMN
+562 RTQRANSSSVSVN
-574 NNASA
+574 SASVEP
-579 AASQIDTTAE
+579 QIDTTAE
-589 LNANAVI
+589 LNGNIVI
-596 D
+596 E

>member
-1 MAYSIKPTY
+1 
-10 EPMTFQ
+10 MTFQ
-16 EMLQPYAVYGAEAD
+16 EMLQPYAVYGAEEE
-30 RQNEAYMK
+30 RQNDAYMK
-38 LLEDARSLEDLKDSD
+38 LLEDARSLEDLKDSG

-72 VDEIATTGLSR
+72 VDEISATGLSR
-83 QTRSNLNKYRA
+83 QTRDNLNKYRA

-104 DMIKRR
+104 DRIKRR

-178 IAAVADSVRA
+178 ISAVADNVRA

-251 ERVGG
+251 ERVG
-256 RSGGSA
+256 RSSGGSA
-262 GVVRGSAAGSTGYSG
+262 GIAGGGTAGSTGYSG
-277 RFEKHIFPGAYGGVS
+277 RFEKHIFPGIYGGVS

-326 TYVDDGRTTY
+326 MYVDDGRTTY

-341 EFLRNIYGGIPVSG
+341 EFLRNIYGGIPVSEKN
-355 RYFGH
+355 FGY

-368 DGNIVKVVD
+368 DGNVVKVVN

-386 GSSKVDIYKA
+386 GSSRTDIYKA

-402 PPRVMTLSS
+402 LPKVMTLSS
-411 DAYENLYSASG
+411 DAYENLYSVSG
-422 NKYSKPFEYDG
+422 NKYKKPFEYDG
-433 TKKEYIK
+433 TKKEYIN
-440 SKRDGE
+440 SKRNGE

-475 KKVLNEFIKE
+475 KKALNEFIKE
-485 ITGVGN
+485 ITGVKD
-491 DNDVMEKLKE
+491 DNEVMEKLKE
-501 VFNLGYHIEIT
+501 VFNLGYHIEVT
-512 FYGNAR
+512 FYGNTR
-518 KNKIKQFQINLIH
+518 NNKIKQFQINLYR

-536 KPQNTNNADNGGN
+536 KRQN
-549 NNQNQDGQQQQQQ
+549 NNKQNESSQENNQQQQTQQ
-562 QQQQSADSSSMN
+562 RTQRADSSSVN
-574 NNASA
+574 VNPASA
-579 AASQIDTTAE
+579 ESQIDTTAE
-589 LNANAVI
+589 LNGNIVI
-596 D
+596 E

>member
-16 EMLQPYAVYGAEAD
+16 EMLQPYAVYGAEEE
-30 RQNEAYMK
+30 RQNDAYMK
-38 LLEDARSLEDLKDSD
+38 LLEDARSLEDLKDSA

-72 VDEIATTGLSR
+72 VDEISATGLSR
-83 QTRSNLNKYRA
+83 QTRDNLNKYRA

-104 DMIKRR
+104 DRIKRR

-116 QRAYLAEHPN
+116 QRAYLTEHPN

-227 DQAKLAKANA
+227 NQAKLAKANA

-251 ERVGG
+251 ERVG
-256 RSGGSA
+256 RSSGGSA
-262 GVVRGSAAGSTGYSG
+262 GVVRGRTTGSTGYSG
-277 RFEKHIFPGAYGGVS
+277 RFEKHIFPGVYGGVS
-292 VQMNPSKDAKGNNV
+292 IQMNPSKDAKGNNV

-315 DHVISEADYKA
+315 DHVISETDYKA
-326 TYVDDGRTTY
+326 MYVDDGRTTY

-341 EFLRNIYGGIPVSG
+341 EFLRNIYGGIPVSEKN
-355 RYFGH
+355 FGY

-368 DGNIVKVVD
+368 DGNVVKVVD

-386 GSSKVDIYKA
+386 GSSKTDIYKA

-402 PPRVMTLSS
+402 LPKVMTLSS
-411 DAYENLYSASG
+411 DAYENLYSVSG
-422 NKYSKPFEYDG
+422 NKYKKPFEYDG
-433 TKKEYIK
+433 TKKEYIN
-440 SKRDGE
+440 SKRNGE
-446 KIDQDVITNY
+446 QIGQDVITDY

-475 KKVLNEFIKE
+475 KKALNEFIKE
-485 ITGVGN
+485 ITGVKY

-501 VFNLGYHIEIT
+501 VFNLGYHIEVT
-512 FYGNAR
+512 FYGNTR
-518 KNKIKQFQINLIH
+518 NNKIKQFQINLYRN
-531 DEDDA
+531 EDDA
-536 KPQNTNNADNGGN
+536 KRQN
-549 NNQNQDGQQQQQQ
+549 NNKQNESSQEDNQQQQTQQ
-562 QQQQSADSSSMN
+562 RTQRADSSSVSVN
-574 NNASA
+574 PASA
-579 AASQIDTTAE
+579 ESQIDTTAE
-589 LNANAVI
+589 LNGNIVI
-596 D
+596 E

>member
-1 MAYSIKPTY
+1 
-10 EPMTFQ
+10 MTFQ
-16 EMLQPYAVYGAEAD
+16 EMLQPYAVYGAEEE
-30 RQNEAYMK
+30 RQNDAYMK
-38 LLEDARSLEDLKDSD
+38 LLEDARSLEDLKDSA

-72 VDEIATTGLSR
+72 VDEISATGLSR
-83 QTRSNLNKYRA
+83 QTRDNLNKYRA

-104 DMIKRR
+104 DRIKRR

-149 YDMDTAEKQA
+149 YDMDTVEKQA

-251 ERVGG
+251 ERVG
-256 RSGGSA
+256 RSSGGSA
-262 GVVRGSAAGSTGYSG
+262 GVVRGGTTGSTGYLG
-277 RFEKHIFPGAYGGVS
+277 RFEKHIFPGVYGGVS
-292 VQMNPSKDAKGNNV
+292 IQMNPSKDAKGNNV

-326 TYVDDGRTTY
+326 MYVDDGRTTY

-341 EFLRNIYGGIPVSG
+341 EFLRNIYGGIPVSEKN
-355 RYFGH
+355 FGY

-368 DGNIVKVVD
+368 DGNVVKVVN

-386 GSSKVDIYKA
+386 GSSKTDIYKA

-402 PPRVMTLSS
+402 LPKVMTLSS
-411 DAYENLYSASG
+411 DAYENLYSVSG
-422 NKYSKPFEYDG
+422 NKYKKPFEYDG
-433 TKKEYIK
+433 TKKEYIN
-440 SKRDGE
+440 SKRNGE
-446 KIDQDVITNY
+446 QIDQDVITDY
-456 EEYDDIMSR
+456 EEYDDVMSR
-465 YDSSNVYAGT
+465 YDSSNIYAGT
-475 KKVLNEFIKE
+475 KKALNEFIKE
-485 ITGVGN
+485 ITGVKD
-491 DNDVMEKLKE
+491 DNEVMEKLKE
-501 VFNLGYHIEIT
+501 VFNLGYHIEVT
-512 FYGNAR
+512 FYGNTR
-518 KNKIKQFQINLIH
+518 NNKIKQFQINLYR

-536 KPQNTNNADNGGN
+536 KRQN
-549 NNQNQDGQQQQQQ
+549 NNKQNKSSQEDNQQQQTQRRTQ
-562 QQQQSADSSSMN
+562 RADSSSVSVN
-574 NNASA
+574 PASIE
-579 AASQIDTTAE
+579 SQIDTTAE
-589 LNANAVI
+589 LNGNIVI
-596 D
+596 E

>member
-16 EMLQPYAVYGAEAD
+16 EMLQPYAVYGAEEE
-30 RQNEAYMK
+30 RQNDAYMK
-38 LLEDARSLEDLKDSD
+38 LLEDARSLDDLKDSG

-72 VDEIATTGLSR
+72 VDEISATGLSR
-83 QTRSNLNKYRA
+83 QTRDNLNKYRA

-104 DMIKRR
+104 DRIKRR

-251 ERVGG
+251 ERVG
-256 RSGGSA
+256 RSSGGSA
-262 GVVRGSAAGSTGYSG
+262 GVVRGRTTGSTGYSG
-277 RFEKHIFPGAYGGVS
+277 RFEKHIFPGIYGGVS

-326 TYVDDGRTTY
+326 MYVDDGRTTY

-341 EFLRNIYGGIPVSG
+341 EFLRNIYGGIPVSEKN
-355 RYFGH
+355 FGY

-368 DGNIVKVVD
+368 DGNVVKVVN

-386 GSSKVDIYKA
+386 GSSKTDIYKA

-402 PPRVMTLSS
+402 LPKVMTLSS
-411 DAYENLYSASG
+411 DAYENLYSVSG
-422 NKYSKPFEYDG
+422 NKYKKPFEYDG
-433 TKKEYIK
+433 TKKEYIN
-440 SKRDGE
+440 SKRNGE
-446 KIDQDVITNY
+446 QIGQDVITDY

-475 KKVLNEFIKE
+475 KKALNEFIKE
-485 ITGVGN
+485 ITGVKD
-491 DNDVMEKLKE
+491 DNEVMEKLKE
-501 VFNLGYHIEIT
+501 VFNLGYHIEVT
-512 FYGNAR
+512 FYGNTR
-518 KNKIKQFQINLIH
+518 NNKIKQFQINLYR

-536 KPQNTNNADNGGN
+536 KRQN
-549 NNQNQDGQQQQQQ
+549 NNKRNESSQEDNQQQQTQQ
-562 QQQQSADSSSMN
+562 RTQRTDSSGVSVN
-574 NNASA
+574 HTSA
-579 AASQIDTTAE
+579 VPQIDTTAE
-589 LNANAVI
+589 LNGNIVI
-596 D
+596 E

>member
-16 EMLQPYAVYGAEAD
+16 EMLQPYAVYGAEEE
-30 RQNEAYMK
+30 RQNDAYMK
-38 LLEDARSLEDLKDSD
+38 LLEDARSLEDLKDSG

-72 VDEIATTGLSR
+72 VDEISATGLSR
-83 QTRSNLNKYRA
+83 QTRDNLNKYRA

-104 DMIKRR
+104 DRIKRR

-227 DQAKLAKANA
+227 NQAKLAKANA

-251 ERVGG
+251 ERVG
-256 RSGGSA
+256 RSSGGSA
-262 GVVRGSAAGSTGYSG
+262 GVARGSTAGSTGYSG
-277 RFEKHIFPGAYGGVS
+277 RFEKHIFPGIYGGVS

-326 TYVDDGRTTY
+326 MYVDDGRTTY

-341 EFLRNIYGGIPVSG
+341 EFLRNIYGGIPVSEKN
-355 RYFGH
+355 FGY

-368 DGNIVKVVD
+368 DGNVVKVVD

-386 GSSKVDIYKA
+386 GSSRTDIYKA

-402 PPRVMTLSS
+402 LPKIMTLSS
-411 DAYENLYSASG
+411 DAYENLYSVSG
-422 NKYSKPFEYDG
+422 NKYKKPFEYDG
-433 TKKEYIK
+433 TKKEYIN

-475 KKVLNEFIKE
+475 KKALNEFIKE
-485 ITGVGN
+485 ITGVKD
-491 DNDVMEKLKE
+491 DNEVMEKLKE
-501 VFNLGYHIEIT
+501 VFNLGYHIEVT
-512 FYGNAR
+512 FYGNTR
-518 KNKIKQFQINLIH
+518 NNKIKQFQINLYR

-536 KPQNTNNADNGGN
+536 KRQN
-549 NNQNQDGQQQQQQ
+549 NNKQNESSQEDNQQQQTQQ
-562 QQQQSADSSSMN
+562 RTQRANSSSVSVN
-574 NNASA
+574 QASVEP
-579 AASQIDTTAE
+579 QIDTTAE
-589 LNANAVI
+589 LNGNIVI
-596 D
+596 E

>member
-1 MAYSIKPTY
+1 
-10 EPMTFQ
+10 MTFQ
-16 EMLQPYAVYGAEAD
+16 EMLQPYAVYGAEEE
-30 RQNEAYMK
+30 RQNDAYMK
-38 LLEDARSLEDLKDSD
+38 LLEDARSLEDLKDSA

-72 VDEIATTGLSR
+72 VDEISATGLSR
-83 QTRSNLNKYRA
+83 QTRDNLNKYRA

-104 DMIKRR
+104 DRIKRR

-213 AYKAFTDYAYKQQL
+213 AYKAFTDYVYKQQL
-227 DQAKLAKANA
+227 NQAKLAKANA

-251 ERVGG
+251 ERVG
-256 RSGGSA
+256 RSSGGSL
-262 GVVRGSAAGSTGYSG
+262 GVVRGGTTGSTGYSG
-277 RFEKHIFPGAYGGVS
+277 RFEKHIFPGIYGGVS

-326 TYVDDGRTTY
+326 MYVDDGRTTY

-341 EFLRNIYGGIPVSG
+341 EFLRNIYGGIPVSEKN
-355 RYFGH
+355 FGY

-368 DGNIVKVVD
+368 DGNVVKVVN

-386 GSSKVDIYKA
+386 GSSKTDIYKA

-402 PPRVMTLSS
+402 LPKVMTLSS
-411 DAYENLYSASG
+411 DAYENLYSVSG
-422 NKYSKPFEYDG
+422 NKYKKPFEYDG
-433 TKKEYIK
+433 TKKEYIN

-475 KKVLNEFIKE
+475 KKALNEFIKE
-485 ITGVGN
+485 ITGVKD
-491 DNDVMEKLKE
+491 DNEVMEKLKE
-501 VFNLGYHIEIT
+501 VFNLGYHIEVT
-512 FYGNAR
+512 FYGNTR
-518 KNKIKQFQINLIH
+518 NNKIKQFQINLYR

-536 KPQNTNNADNGGN
+536 KRQN
-549 NNQNQDGQQQQQQ
+549 NNKQNESSQEDNQQQQTQQ
-562 QQQQSADSSSMN
+562 RTQRANSSSVSVN
-574 NNASA
+574 QASVEP
-579 AASQIDTTAE
+579 QIDTTAE
-589 LNANAVI
+589 LNGNIVI
-596 D
+596 E

>member
-16 EMLQPYAVYGAEAD
+16 EMLQPYAVYGAEEE
-30 RQNEAYMK
+30 RQNDAYMK
-38 LLEDARSLEDLKDSD
+38 LLEDARSLEDLKDSA

-72 VDEIATTGLSR
+72 VDEISATGLSR
-83 QTRSNLNKYRA
+83 QTRDNLNKYRA

-104 DMIKRR
+104 DRIKRR

-251 ERVGG
+251 ERVG
-256 RSGGSA
+256 RSSGGSA
-262 GVVRGSAAGSTGYSG
+262 GVVRGRTTGSTDYSG

-326 TYVDDGRTTY
+326 MYVDDGRTTY

-341 EFLRNIYGGIPVSG
+341 EFLRNIYGGIPVSEKN
-355 RYFGH
+355 FGY

-368 DGNIVKVVD
+368 DGNVVKVVD

-386 GSSKVDIYKA
+386 GSSRTDIYKA
-396 YKGVDK
+396 YKGIDRLPK
-402 PPRVMTLSS
+402 VMTLSS
-411 DAYENLYSASG
+411 DAYENLYSVSG
-422 NKYSKPFEYDG
+422 NKYKKPFEYDG
-433 TKKEYIK
+433 TKKEYIN
-440 SKRDGE
+440 SKRNGE

-465 YDSSNVYAGT
+465 YDSSNIYAGT
-475 KKVLNEFIKE
+475 KKALNEFIKE
-485 ITGVGN
+485 ITGVKD
-491 DNDVMEKLKE
+491 DNEVMEKLKE
-501 VFNLGYHIEIT
+501 VFNLGYHIEVT
-512 FYGNAR
+512 FYGNTR
-518 KNKIKQFQINLIH
+518 NNKIKQFQINLYR

-536 KPQNTNNADNGGN
+536 KRQN
-549 NNQNQDGQQQQQQ
+549 NNKQNESSQEDNQQQQTQQ
-562 QQQQSADSSSMN
+562 RTQRADSSSVRVN
-574 NNASA
+574 PASA
-579 AASQIDTTAE
+579 ESQIDTTAE
-589 LNANAVI
+589 LNGNIVI
-596 D
+596 E

>member
-16 EMLQPYAVYGAEAD
+16 EMLQPYAVYGAEEE
-30 RQNEAYMK
+30 RQNDAYMK
-38 LLEDARSLEDLKDSD
+38 LLEDARSLEDLKDSA

-72 VDEIATTGLSR
+72 VDEISATGLSR
-83 QTRSNLNKYRA
+83 QTRDNLNKYRA
-94 EYQSDFANMV
+94 EYQSNFANMV
-104 DMIKRR
+104 DRIKRR
-110 GELVKQ
+110 GELVRQ

-227 DQAKLAKANA
+227 NQAKLAKANA

-251 ERVGG
+251 ERVG
-256 RSGGSA
+256 RSSGGSS
-262 GVVRGSAAGSTGYSG
+262 GVVRGRTTGSTGYSG
-277 RFEKHIFPGAYGGVS
+277 RFEKHIFPGIYGGVS

-326 TYVDDGRTTY
+326 MYVDDGRTTY

-341 EFLRNIYGGIPVSG
+341 EFLRNIYGGIPVSE
-355 RYFGH
+355 RYFGY

-368 DGNIVKVVD
+368 DGNVVKVVD

-386 GSSKVDIYKA
+386 SSSRTDIYKA

-402 PPRVMTLSS
+402 LPKVMTLSS
-411 DAYENLYSASG
+411 DAYENLYSVSG
-422 NKYSKPFEYDG
+422 NKYKKPFEYDG
-433 TKKEYIK
+433 TKKEYIN
-440 SKRDGE
+440 SKRNGE

-475 KKVLNEFIKE
+475 KKALNEFIKE
-485 ITGVGN
+485 ITGVKD
-491 DNDVMEKLKE
+491 DNEVMEKLKE
-501 VFNLGYHIEIT
+501 VFNLGYHIEVT
-512 FYGNAR
+512 FYGNTR
-518 KNKIKQFQINLIH
+518 NNKIKQFQINLYR

-536 KPQNTNNADNGGN
+536 KRQN
-549 NNQNQDGQQQQQQ
+549 NNKQNESSQENNQQQQTQQ
-562 QQQQSADSSSMN
+562 RTQRADSSSVSVN
-574 NNASA
+574 PASA
-579 AASQIDTTAE
+579 EPQIDTTAE
-589 LNANAVI
+589 LNGNIVI
-596 D
+596 E

>member
-16 EMLQPYAVYGAEAD
+16 EMLQPYAVYGAEEE
-30 RQNEAYMK
+30 RQNDAYMK
-38 LLEDARSLEDLKDSD
+38 LLEDARSLEDLKDSG

-72 VDEIATTGLSR
+72 VDEISATGLSR
-83 QTRSNLNKYRA
+83 QTRDNLNKYRA

-104 DMIKRR
+104 DRIKRR

-213 AYKAFTDYAYKQQL
+213 AYKAFTDYVYKQQL
-227 DQAKLAKANA
+227 NQAKLAKANA

-251 ERVGG
+251 ERVG
-256 RSGGSA
+256 RSSGGSL
-262 GVVRGSAAGSTGYSG
+262 GVVRGGTTGSTGYSG
-277 RFEKHIFPGAYGGVS
+277 RFEKHIFPGIYGGVS

-326 TYVDDGRTTY
+326 MYVDDGRTTY

-341 EFLRNIYGGIPVSG
+341 EFLRNIYGGIPVSEKN
-355 RYFGH
+355 FGY

-368 DGNIVKVVD
+368 DGNVVKVVN

-386 GSSKVDIYKA
+386 GSSKTDIYKA

-402 PPRVMTLSS
+402 LPKVMTLSS
-411 DAYENLYSASG
+411 DAYENLYSVSG
-422 NKYSKPFEYDG
+422 NKYKKPFEYDG
-433 TKKEYIK
+433 TKKEYIN

-475 KKVLNEFIKE
+475 KKALNEFIKE
-485 ITGVGN
+485 ITGVKD
-491 DNDVMEKLKE
+491 DNEVMEKLKE
-501 VFNLGYHIEIT
+501 VFNLGYHIEVT
-512 FYGNAR
+512 FYGNTR
-518 KNKIKQFQINLIH
+518 NNKIKQFQINLYR

-536 KPQNTNNADNGGN
+536 KRQN
-549 NNQNQDGQQQQQQ
+549 NNKQNESSQEDNQQQQTQQ
-562 QQQQSADSSSMN
+562 RTQRANSSSVSVN
-574 NNASA
+574 QASVEP
-579 AASQIDTTAE
+579 QIDTTAE
-589 LNANAVI
+589 LNGNIVI
-596 D
+596 E

>member
-16 EMLQPYAVYGAEAD
+16 EMLQPYAVYGAEEE
-30 RQNEAYMK
+30 RQNDAYMK
-38 LLEDARSLEDLKDSD
+38 LLEDARSLEDLKDSA

-72 VDEIATTGLSR
+72 VDEISATGLSR
-83 QTRSNLNKYRA
+83 QTRDNLNKYRA

-104 DMIKRR
+104 DRIKRR

-164 NLYLNKGKDTTTND
+164 NLYLNKGKDATTND
-178 IAAVADSVRA
+178 IAAIADSVRA
-188 AYNYDTLDDNKKAK
+188 AYNYDTLDDNNKAK

-251 ERVGG
+251 ERVG
-256 RSGGSA
+256 RSSGGSA
-262 GVVRGSAAGSTGYSG
+262 GIARGGTTGSTGYLG

-292 VQMNPSKDAKGNNV
+292 VQMNPSRDAKGNNV

-326 TYVDDGRTTY
+326 MYVDDGRTTY

-341 EFLRNIYGGIPVSG
+341 EFLRNIYGGIPVSEKN
-355 RYFGH
+355 FGY

-368 DGNIVKVVD
+368 DGNVVKVVD

-386 GSSKVDIYKA
+386 GSSRTDIYKA

-402 PPRVMTLSS
+402 LPKVMTLSS
-411 DAYENLYSASG
+411 DAYENLYSVSG
-422 NKYSKPFEYDG
+422 NKYKKPFEYDG
-433 TKKEYIK
+433 TKKEYIN

-475 KKVLNEFIKE
+475 KKALNEFIRE
-485 ITGVGN
+485 ITGVKD
-491 DNDVMEKLKE
+491 DNEVMEKLKE
-501 VFNLGYHIEIT
+501 VFNLGYHIEVT
-512 FYGNAR
+512 FYGNTR
-518 KNKIKQFQINLIH
+518 NNKIKQFQINLYR
-531 DEDDA
+531 DEDNA
-536 KPQNTNNADNGGN
+536 KRQN
-549 NNQNQDGQQQQQQ
+549 NNKQNESSQEDNQQQQTQQ
-562 QQQQSADSSSMN
+562 RTQRADSSSVSVSP
-574 NNASA
+574 ASA
-579 AASQIDTTAE
+579 ESQIDTTAE
-589 LNANAVI
+589 LNGNIVI
-596 D
+596 E

>member
-1 MAYSIKPTY
+1 
-10 EPMTFQ
+10 MTFQ
-16 EMLQPYAVYGAEAD
+16 EMLQPYAVYGAEEE
-30 RQNEAYMK
+30 RQNDAYMK
-38 LLEDARSLEDLKDSD
+38 LLEDARSLEDLKDSS

-72 VDEIATTGLSR
+72 VDEISATGLSR
-83 QTRSNLNKYRA
+83 QTRDNLNKYRA

-104 DMIKRR
+104 DRIKRR

-251 ERVGG
+251 ERVG
-256 RSGGSA
+256 RSSGGSA
-262 GVVRGSAAGSTGYSG
+262 GVARGGTAGSTGYSG
-277 RFEKHIFPGAYGGVS
+277 RFEKHIFPGVYGGVS

-326 TYVDDGRTTY
+326 MNVNDGRTTY

-341 EFLRNIYGGIPVSG
+341 EFLRNIYGGIPVSE
-355 RYFGH
+355 RYFGY

-368 DGNIVKVVD
+368 DGNVVKVVD

-386 GSSKVDIYKA
+386 GSSRTDIYKA

-402 PPRVMTLSS
+402 LPKVMTLSS
-411 DAYENLYSASG
+411 DAYENLYSVSG
-422 NKYSKPFEYDG
+422 NKYKKPFEYDG
-433 TKKEYIK
+433 TKKEYIN

-446 KIDQDVITNY
+446 KIYQDVITNY

-475 KKVLNEFIKE
+475 KKALNEFIKE
-485 ITGVGN
+485 ITGVKD
-491 DNDVMEKLKE
+491 DNEVMEKLKE
-501 VFNLGYHIEIT
+501 VFNLGYHIEVT
-512 FYGNAR
+512 FYGNTR
-518 KNKIKQFQINLIH
+518 NNKIKQFQINLYR

-536 KPQNTNNADNGGN
+536 KRQN
-549 NNQNQDGQQQQQQ
+549 NNKQNESSQEDNQQQQTQQ
-562 QQQQSADSSSMN
+562 RTQRADSSSVSVN
-574 NNASA
+574 SASA
-579 AASQIDTTAE
+579 EPQIDTTAE
-589 LNANAVI
+589 LNGNIVI
-596 D
+596 E

>member
-16 EMLQPYAVYGAEAD
+16 EMLQPYAVYGAEEE
-30 RQNEAYMK
+30 RQNDAYMK
-38 LLEDARSLEDLKDSD
+38 LIEDARSLEDLKDSG

-72 VDEIATTGLSR
+72 VDEISATGLSR
-83 QTRSNLNKYRA
+83 QTRDNLNKYRA

-104 DMIKRR
+104 DRIKRR

-116 QRAYLAEHPN
+116 QRTYLAEHPN

-202 VDSAITNGGMA
+202 VDSAITNGGIA

-251 ERVGG
+251 ERVG
-256 RSGGSA
+256 RSSGGSA
-262 GVVRGSAAGSTGYSG
+262 GVASGGAAGSTGYSG
-277 RFEKHIFPGAYGGVS
+277 RFVKHIFPGVYGGVS

-326 TYVDDGRTTY
+326 MYVDDGRTTY
-336 TDAEK
+336 TNAEK
-341 EFLRNIYGGIPVSG
+341 EFLRNIYGGIPVSEKN
-355 RYFGH
+355 FGY

-368 DGNIVKVVD
+368 DGNVVKVVD

-386 GSSKVDIYKA
+386 GSSRTDIYKA

-402 PPRVMTLSS
+402 LPKVMTLSS
-411 DAYENLYSASG
+411 DAYENLYSVSG
-422 NKYSKPFEYDG
+422 NKYKKPFEYDG
-433 TKKEYIK
+433 TKKEYIN
-440 SKRDGE
+440 SKRDGGQI
-446 KIDQDVITNY
+446 KQYVITDY
-456 EEYDDIMSR
+456 EEYDDIMSGF
-465 YDSSNVYAGT
+465 DSSNVYAGA
-475 KKVLNEFIKE
+475 KKALNEFIKE
-485 ITGVGN
+485 ITGVKV

-501 VFNLGYHIEIT
+501 VFNLGYHIEVT
-512 FYGNAR
+512 FYGNTR
-518 KNKIKQFQINLIH
+518 NNKIKQFQINLYR

-536 KPQNTNNADNGGN
+536 KRQDNNKQNESSQEDN
-549 NNQNQDGQQQQQQ
+549 QQHQTQQRTQR
-562 QQQQSADSSSMN
+562 ADSSSVSVN
-574 NNASA
+574 PASA
-579 AASQIDTTAE
+579 ESQIDTTAE
-589 LNANAVI
+589 LNGNIVI
-596 D
+596 E

>member
-16 EMLQPYAVYGAEAD
+16 EMLQPYVVYGAEEE
-30 RQNEAYMK
+30 RQNDAYMK
-38 LLEDARSLEDLKDSD
+38 LLEDARSLEDLKDSA

-72 VDEIATTGLSR
+72 VDEISATGLSK
-83 QTRSNLNKYRA
+83 QTRDNLNKYRA
-94 EYQSDFANMV
+94 EYQSNFANMV
-104 DMIKRR
+104 DRIKRR

-251 ERVGG
+251 ERVG
-256 RSGGSA
+256 RSSGGSA
-262 GVVRGSAAGSTGYSG
+262 GIARGGTTGSAGYSG
-277 RFEKHIFPGAYGGVS
+277 RFEKHIFPGIYGGVS

-326 TYVDDGRTTY
+326 MNVDDGRTTY

-341 EFLRNIYGGIPVSG
+341 EFLRNIYGGIPVSEKN
-355 RYFGH
+355 FGY

-368 DGNIVKVVD
+368 DGNVVKVVD

-386 GSSKVDIYKA
+386 GSSKTDIYKA

-402 PPRVMTLSS
+402 LPKVMTLSS
-411 DAYENLYSASG
+411 DAYENLYSVSG
-422 NKYSKPFEYDG
+422 NKYKKPFEYDG
-433 TKKEYIK
+433 TKKEYIN

-475 KKVLNEFIKE
+475 KKALNEFIKE
-485 ITGVGN
+485 ITGVKD
-491 DNDVMEKLKE
+491 DNEVMEKLKE
-501 VFNLGYHIEIT
+501 VFNLGYHIEVT
-512 FYGNAR
+512 FYGNTR
-518 KNKIKQFQINLIH
+518 NNKIKQFQINLYR

-536 KPQNTNNADNGGN
+536 KRQN
-549 NNQNQDGQQQQQQ
+549 NNKQNESSQEDNQQQQTQQ
-562 QQQQSADSSSMN
+562 RTQRADSSSVSVN
-574 NNASA
+574 PASVEP
-579 AASQIDTTAE
+579 QIDTTAE
-589 LNANAVI
+589 LNGNIVI
-596 D
+596 E

>member
-16 EMLQPYAVYGAEAD
+16 EMLQPYAVYGAEEE
-30 RQNEAYMK
+30 RQNDAYMK
-38 LLEDARSLEDLKDSD
+38 LLEDARSLEDLKDSA

-72 VDEIATTGLSR
+72 VDEISATGLSR
-83 QTRSNLNKYRA
+83 QTRDNLNKYRA

-104 DMIKRR
+104 DRIKRR

-164 NLYLNKGKDTTTND
+164 NLYLNKGKNTTTND

-251 ERVGG
+251 ERVG
-256 RSGGSA
+256 RSSGGSA
-262 GVVRGSAAGSTGYSG
+262 GVARGGTAGSTGYSG
-277 RFEKHIFPGAYGGVS
+277 RFEKHIFPGVYGGVS

-326 TYVDDGRTTY
+326 MYVDDGRTTY

-341 EFLRNIYGGIPVSG
+341 EFLRNIYGGIPVSEKN
-355 RYFGH
+355 FGY

-368 DGNIVKVVD
+368 DGNVVKVVN

-386 GSSKVDIYKA
+386 GSSKTDIYKA

-402 PPRVMTLSS
+402 LPKVMTLSS
-411 DAYENLYSASG
+411 DAYENLYSVSG
-422 NKYSKPFEYDG
+422 NKYKKPFEYDG
-433 TKKEYIK
+433 TKKEYIN
-440 SKRDGE
+440 SKRNGE
-446 KIDQDVITNY
+446 KIDQDVITDY

-475 KKVLNEFIKE
+475 KKALNEFIKE
-485 ITGVGN
+485 ITGVKD
-491 DNDVMEKLKE
+491 DNEVMEKLKE
-501 VFNLGYHIEIT
+501 VFNLGYHIEVT
-512 FYGNAR
+512 FYGNTR
-518 KNKIKQFQINLIH
+518 NNKIKQFQINLYR
-531 DEDDA
+531 DENDA
-536 KPQNTNNADNGGN
+536 KRQN
-549 NNQNQDGQQQQQQ
+549 NNKQNESSQEDNQQQQTQQ
-562 QQQQSADSSSMN
+562 RAQRADSSSVN
-574 NNASA
+574 VNHTSA
-579 AASQIDTTAE
+579 VPQIDTTAE
-589 LNANAVI
+589 LNGNIVI
-596 D
+596 E

>member
-16 EMLQPYAVYGAEAD
+16 EMLQPYAVYGAEEE
-30 RQNEAYMK
+30 RQNDSYMK
-38 LLEDARSLEDLKDSD
+38 LLEDARSLDDLKDSA

-72 VDEIATTGLSR
+72 VDEISATGLSR
-83 QTRSNLNKYRA
+83 QTRDNLNKYRA

-104 DMIKRR
+104 DRIKRR

-116 QRAYLAEHPN
+116 QRAYLTEHPN

-202 VDSAITNGGMA
+202 VDSAITNGGIA

-251 ERVGG
+251 ERVG
-256 RSGGSA
+256 RSSGGSA
-262 GVVRGSAAGSTGYSG
+262 GVARGGTAGSTGYSG
-277 RFEKHIFPGAYGGVS
+277 RFEKHIFPGVYGGVS
-292 VQMNPSKDAKGNNV
+292 IQMNPSKDAKGNNV

-326 TYVDDGRTTY
+326 MYVDDGRTTY

-341 EFLRNIYGGIPVSG
+341 EFLRNIYGGIPVSEKN
-355 RYFGH
+355 FGY

-368 DGNIVKVVD
+368 DGNVVKVVN

-386 GSSKVDIYKA
+386 GSSKTDIYKA

-402 PPRVMTLSS
+402 LPKVMTLSS
-411 DAYENLYSASG
+411 DAYENLYSVSG
-422 NKYSKPFEYDG
+422 NKYKKPFEYDG
-433 TKKEYIK
+433 TKKEYIN
-440 SKRDGE
+440 SKRNGE
-446 KIDQDVITNY
+446 QIGQDVITDY

-475 KKVLNEFIKE
+475 KKALNEFIKE
-485 ITGVGN
+485 ITGVKD
-491 DNDVMEKLKE
+491 DNEVMEKLKE
-501 VFNLGYHIEIT
+501 VFNLGYHIEVT
-512 FYGNAR
+512 FYGNTR
-518 KNKIKQFQINLIH
+518 NNKIKQFQINLYR
-531 DEDDA
+531 DENDA
-536 KPQNTNNADNGGN
+536 KRQN
-549 NNQNQDGQQQQQQ
+549 NNKQNKSSQEDNQQQQTQQ
-562 QQQQSADSSSMN
+562 RTQRANSSSVSVN
-574 NNASA
+574 SASVEP
-579 AASQIDTTAE
+579 QIDTTAE
-589 LNANAVI
+589 LNGNIVI
-596 D
+596 E

>member
-16 EMLQPYAVYGAEAD
+16 EMLQPYAVYGAEEE
-30 RQNEAYMK
+30 RQNDAYMK
-38 LLEDARSLEDLKDSD
+38 LLEDARSLEDLKDSG

-72 VDEIATTGLSR
+72 VDEISATGLSR
-83 QTRSNLNKYRA
+83 QTRDNLNKYRA
-94 EYQSDFANMV
+94 EYQSNFANMV
-104 DMIKRR
+104 DRIKRR
-110 GELVKQ
+110 GELVRQ

-227 DQAKLAKANA
+227 NQAKLAKANA

-251 ERVGG
+251 ERVG
-256 RSGGSA
+256 RSSGGSA
-262 GVVRGSAAGSTGYSG
+262 SVVRGRTTGSTGYSG
-277 RFEKHIFPGAYGGVS
+277 IFEKHIFPGAYGGVS

-326 TYVDDGRTTY
+326 MYVDDGRTTY

-341 EFLRNIYGGIPVSG
+341 EFLRNIYGGIPVSEKN
-355 RYFGH
+355 FGY

-368 DGNIVKVVD
+368 DGNVVKVVD

-386 GSSKVDIYKA
+386 GSSRTDIYKA
-396 YKGVDK
+396 YKGIDK
-402 PPRVMTLSS
+402 LPKVMTLSS
-411 DAYENLYSASG
+411 DAYENLYSVSG
-422 NKYSKPFEYDG
+422 DKYKKPFEYDG
-433 TKKEYIK
+433 TKKEYIN
-440 SKRDGE
+440 SKRNGE

-475 KKVLNEFIKE
+475 KKALNEFIKE
-485 ITGVGN
+485 ITGVKD
-491 DNDVMEKLKE
+491 DNEVMEKLKE
-501 VFNLGYHIEIT
+501 VFNLGYHIEVT
-512 FYGNAR
+512 FYGNTR
-518 KNKIKQFQINLIH
+518 NNKIKQFQINLYR

-536 KPQNTNNADNGGN
+536 KRQN
-549 NNQNQDGQQQQQQ
+549 NNKQNESSQEDNQQQQTQQ
-562 QQQQSADSSSMN
+562 RTQRADSSSVSVN
-574 NNASA
+574 PASA
-579 AASQIDTTAE
+579 ESQIDTTAE
-589 LNANAVI
+589 LNGNIVI
-596 D
+596 E

>member
-16 EMLQPYAVYGAEAD
+16 EMLQPYAVYGAEEE
-30 RQNEAYMK
+30 RQNDAYMK
-38 LLEDARSLEDLKDSD
+38 LLEDARSLEDLKDSG

-72 VDEIATTGLSR
+72 VDEISATGLSR
-83 QTRSNLNKYRA
+83 QTRDNLNKYRA

-104 DMIKRR
+104 DRIKRR

-164 NLYLNKGKDTTTND
+164 NLYLNKGKNTTTND

-251 ERVGG
+251 ERVG
-256 RSGGSA
+256 RSSGGSA
-262 GVVRGSAAGSTGYSG
+262 GVARGGTAGSTGYSG
-277 RFEKHIFPGAYGGVS
+277 RFEKHIFPGVYGGVS

-315 DHVISEADYKA
+315 DHVISEADYKSM
-326 TYVDDGRTTY
+326 YVDDGRTTY

-341 EFLRNIYGGIPVSG
+341 EFLRNIYGGIPVSEKN
-355 RYFGH
+355 FGY

-368 DGNIVKVVD
+368 DGNVVKVVN

-386 GSSKVDIYKA
+386 GSSKTDIYKA

-402 PPRVMTLSS
+402 LPKVMTLSS
-411 DAYENLYSASG
+411 DAYENLYSVSG
-422 NKYSKPFEYDG
+422 NKYKKPFEYDG
-433 TKKEYIK
+433 TKKEYIN
-440 SKRDGE
+440 SKRNGE
-446 KIDQDVITNY
+446 QIDQDVITDY

-475 KKVLNEFIKE
+475 KKALNEFIKE
-485 ITGVGN
+485 ITGVKD
-491 DNDVMEKLKE
+491 DNEVMEKLKE
-501 VFNLGYHIEIT
+501 VFNLGYHIEVT
-512 FYGNAR
+512 FYGNTR
-518 KNKIKQFQINLIH
+518 NNKIKQFQINLYR
-531 DEDDA
+531 DENDA
-536 KPQNTNNADNGGN
+536 KRQN
-549 NNQNQDGQQQQQQ
+549 NNKQNESSQEDNQQQQTQQ
-562 QQQQSADSSSMN
+562 RAQRADSSSVN
-574 NNASA
+574 VNHTSA
-579 AASQIDTTAE
+579 VPQIDTTAE
-589 LNANAVI
+589 LNGNIVI
-596 D
+596 E